1 MTFHR
6 LALPVLALALGTSGM
21 LMAKS
26 GLSQGNPVQD
36 EGRSHDQDRG
46 GWDAP
51 PGELREV
58 QRRGFHD
65 GLDAGKEDAEHH
77 HHNMENR
84 GYIAIPRFNRE
95 SATATVTASA
105 AATKQQFLITA
116 ETTIGIMI
124 GSRC

>member
-26 GLSQGNPVQD
+26 GLPQGNPVQD

-77 HHNMENR
+77 HHNIEKSRLYRHPPVQSGERDGYRDGFRR
-84 GYIAIPRFNRE
+84 GYEAAISHYGGDHDRDHDR
-95 SATATVTASA
+95 
-105 AATKQQFLITA
+105 Q
-116 ETTIGIMI
+116 
-124 GSRC
+124 

>member
-21 LMAKS
+21 LMARS
-26 GLSQGNPVQD
+26 GLSQGTPVQD

-77 HHNMENR
+77 HHNIEKSRLYRHPPVQSGERDGFRR
-84 GYIAIPRFNRE
+84 GYEAAISHYGGDRDRDHHR
-95 SATATVTASA
+95 
-105 AATKQQFLITA
+105 Q
-116 ETTIGIMI
+116 
-124 GSRC
+124 